1 MLITTPCVVH
11 EQGWANSFAR
21 LSVCQSVC
29 FKSNFKQVRQGIYK
43 LYTQHKQW
51 SRQFFC
57 QLLPANRT
65 RNRHSLLLRLLPV
78 TSLLAPP
85 LSNLHYG
92 ALAHDPEKVQQTV
105 CGVSIFHE
113 HTLASYCEWSLEA
126 AGKRTASMIV
136 CVQYQVCKYLD

>member
-1 MLITTPCVVH
+1 MLITTPCAAH

-29 FKSNFKQVRQGIYK
+29 LKSNFKRVRQGIYK
-43 LYTQHKQW
+43 LYNQHIQS

-65 RNRHSLLLRLLPV
+65 RNRHSNHRLLPV

-105 CGVSIFHE
+105 CGVSVFNE
-113 HTLASYCEWSLEA
+113 HPLASYCEWSLEA
-126 AGKRTASMIV
+126 AGKITASMIV
-136 CVQYQVCKYLD
+136 CVEYKVCKYLD